1 MNKEKTFANMNSI
14 EQNKL
19 AEDICMT
26 QPLGKRG
33 LNEYMGEEYANDVIL
48 NRTAR
53 QIKRDIAW
61 FQKMII
67 DGQLHKS
74 YDQSFKRLSSYL
86 QSGRET
92 NE

>member
-48 NRTAR
+48 NRTATE
-53 QIKRDIAW
+53 IKKDIKLW
-61 FQKMII
+61 ENLNKEVY
-67 DGQLHKS
+67 G
-74 YDQSFKRLSSYL
+74 
-86 QSGRET
+86 
-92 NE
+92 